1 MSSPE
6 SDPLGNVTG
15 DPEPGLIGSLLDTD
29 LYKLLM
35 ARWVL
40 QHHPEVDVNFA
51 LVNRTSRVRLA
62 EQLDPGELREELE
75 HVRALRFSSEEV
87 AALAGLRVGGQEVFP
102 APFLEQLQQQRL
114 PAFELLVEDGQ
125 LQLCFHGPWAAALL
139 MEVPALAL
147 ITELRSRAVLRRLAD
162 AQRQKLFAAA
172 RARLHA
178 KLERLARLQGLRLVE
193 FGTRRRFTGA
203 WQEQALLAAR
213 QRLGGALLG
222 TSNLRLALRHGLQ
235 PIGTNAHELPMVL
248 GALAG
253 SDAELANVPYR
264 VLQQWQEL
272 YAPPLDIVLPD
283 AYGTET
289 FLRRAPAW
297 VARWSGIRLDSGDPQ
312 ALGEAVIAWW
322 LDHGEDPAA
331 KTLIFSDGLDV
342 EGIEQLHHQFATR
355 VRLCFGWGTLLSNDF
370 RGLHP
375 EDALAPLSLVC
386 KAISA
391 NGRPTVKLSD
401 TAGKMLGPP
410 TEVARYQRVFAPGQ
424 PAERLIEV

>member
-1 MSSPE
+1 VNSP
-6 SDPLGNVTG
+6 GHG
-15 DPEPGLIGSLLDTD
+15 GLISSLLDTD

-40 QHHPEVDVNFA
+40 RHHPAVEVEFA
-51 LVNRTSRVRLA
+51 LVNRTRRVRLA
-62 EQLDPGELREELE
+62 EQLDLDELRQELE
-75 HVRALRFSSEEV
+75 RIRALRFSAEEV
-87 AALAGLRVGGQEVFP
+87 AALAGLRIGGQEVFP
-102 APFLEQLQQQRL
+102 APFLAQLQLLRL
-114 PAFELLVEDGQ
+114 PPFELLVEDGQ
-125 LQLCFHGPWAAALL
+125 LRLSFRGPWAAALL
-139 MEVPALAL
+139 WEVPALAL

-162 AQRQKLFAAA
+162 GERQELFGAA
-172 RARLHA
+172 RTRLHA
-178 KLERLARLQGLRLVE
+178 KLERLAALEGLHLVE
-193 FGTRRRFTGA
+193 FGTRRRFSGA

-213 QRLGGALLG
+213 QRLGAALLG
-222 TSNLRLALRHGLQ
+222 TSNLQLALRYGLQ

-253 SDAELANVPYR
+253 SDAELAEAPYR

-272 YAPPLDIVLPD
+272 YGPPLDIVLPD

-289 FLRRAPAW
+289 FLHRAPAW
-297 VARWSGIRLDSGDPQ
+297 VARWGGMRLDSGDPQ

-322 LDHGEDPAA
+322 LAHGEDPSV

-342 EGIEQLHHQFATR
+342 EAIERLHHQFAGR

-375 EDALAPLSLVC
+375 ADALAPLSLVC

-401 TAGKMLGPP
+401 TAGKMLGPAAD
-410 TEVARYQRVFAPGQ
+410 VARFQRVFAAGPA
-424 PAERLIEV
+424 AERLIEV